1 MPDGKYF
8 DKRRESRYNE
18 FRFDAGGAGVRK
30 GLRMT
35 IVHPLQPVNG
45 LNPEDV
51 FYAVD
56 DLGAQTGYGFILYQL
71 QPGLYP
77 DCPVNMYF
85 SLDGDPASRFLLFGA
100 LVARAKVLQNV
111 NPALRARLYTS
122 ISPSDTQL
130 RDFYLHNGFDC
141 DETDQVLQLA
151 MPYGDGR
158 IPMSCTVAPTPLH
171 TWDEQNSL
179 IYRLQM
185 NEITFVDMNYL
196 NSLMR
201 MPRFLTLGLY
211 RNAVLIG
218 EAILAGAGAD
228 CELAAIYIEPGSRN
242 QGMGRALLH
251 RSMAIMAAEGVSRVT
266 ARIMSRSLPQQKLM
280 NDFGAS
286 VIGVNMIFP
295 GMYLN

>member
-1 MPDGKYF
+1 
-8 DKRRESRYNE
+8 
-18 FRFDAGGAGVRK
+18 
-30 GLRMT
+30 MT

-56 DLGAQTGYGFILYQL
+56 DLGAQTGYGFILYQQ

-251 RSMAIMAAEGVSRVT
+251 RSMAIMAAEGVTRVT